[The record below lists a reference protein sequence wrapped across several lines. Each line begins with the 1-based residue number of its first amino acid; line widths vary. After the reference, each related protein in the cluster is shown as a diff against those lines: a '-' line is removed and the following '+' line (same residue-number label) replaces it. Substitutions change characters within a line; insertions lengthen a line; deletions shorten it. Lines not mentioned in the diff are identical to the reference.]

1 MEIKSV
7 ARAEGATVPTKI
19 YSFGLTTFPP
29 KKKNQNITE
38 KFPLKAF
45 VVAVAL
51 VVGKLI
57 RRSEACAANWYTLTL
72 HWFTGSGTCAAAVAI
87 RLRQKAAKK
96 ASIQQEGRGGR

>member
-29 KKKNQNITE
+29 KKNQNITE

-45 VVAVAL
+45 VVAAVLLWLANLLGAVKHAL
-51 VVGKLI
+51 QI
-57 RRSEACAANWYTLTL
+57 
-72 HWFTGSGTCAAAVAI
+72 GTP
-87 RLRQKAAKK
+87 
-96 ASIQQEGRGGR
+96 

>member
-7 ARAEGATVPTKI
+7 ARAGGATVPTKI

-29 KKKNQNITE
+29 KKNQNITE

-45 VVAVAL
+45 VVAVVVVAL

-72 HWFTGSGTCAAAVAI
+72 HWFTGSGTCAVAVAI

-96 ASIQQEGRGGR
+96 ASIQ